1 MRKKGPA
8 GLLARAENEVREIN
22 DELYSKNVGVEFVER
37 AGIDVNQLIDK
48 LRKAAAAELFQ
59 S

>member
-1 MRKKGPA
+1 MRC
-8 GLLARAENEVREIN
+8 VRLMS
-22 DELYSKNVGVEFVER
+22 ELYSRNVGVEFVER